1 MGIHWYHWNPT
12 FLWKFNLML
21 VRSRISVLIWDLS
34 GVWNRSDGR
43 DYREKRIVISRF
55 LALYHHIEIPF
66 GEIRGREKQLL
77 QSYITYYDL
86 DLRKGSRIGVKDNA
100 FRPLW
105 PLGSKGWPQ
114 FEVLVFSFFVRTNKR
129 ITLLIV
135 WRTSDC
141 LSFDFWRNSI
151 DKAFVE

>member
-1 MGIHWYHWNPT
+1 MY
-12 FLWKFNLML
+12 
-21 VRSRISVLIWDLS
+21 
-34 GVWNRSDGR
+34 
-43 DYREKRIVISRF
+43 
-55 LALYHHIEIPF
+55 YHHIEIPF

-114 FEVLVFSFFVRTNKR
+114 FEVLVFPFLYEPIKES
-129 ITLLIV
+129 LY
-135 WRTSDC
+135 
-141 LSFDFWRNSI
+141 LSFEELPI
-151 DKAFVE
+151 V